1 LSFGD
6 WGGEGPEPD
15 SCDLVEPKLEEEGEE
30 EGKEE
35 EEEEDEEG
43 EVETEVGGS
52 SGEEDRPGEYEGS
65 SSNDNP
71 QLRELFQD
79 QGTGAAVGTRHDGVG
94 EGALRYLDQY

>member
-15 SCDLVEPKLEEEGEE
+15 SCDLEEPKLEEEGEE
-30 EGKEE
+30 EGKKED
-35 EEEEDEEG
+35 DEEG
-43 EVETEVGGS
+43 EVETEVGGR

-71 QLRELFQD
+71 QLRELFHD
-79 QGTGAAVGTRHDGVG
+79 QGTGAAVGTLHDGVG